1 MLTACLILLPPPREA
16 APLPPILLFILMA
29 YSCKGMGVGPQRL
42 SVCLS
47 VSHAVWLWSSPLSLS
62 FHAALCMWTCESCLL
77 CPLYP
82 PNNNPF
88 PTSNAL
94 PVTFSHSVRLGL
106 ALVTSVINDSS
117 VWPEDSRGGEK
128 EGRDGAL
135 SMSLPVWQ
143 GITLKVPIQ
152 RSPLS
157 SIWSDKSLCHGSMLF
172 VDHSVFKCQWATSYD
187 ICTQ

>member
-1 MLTACLILLPPPREA
+1 MLTACLILLPPPERR
-16 APLPPILLFILMA
+16 PPYPPILLFILMA

-77 CPLYP
+77 CSLCP

-128 EGRDGAL
+128 EGRDGAPY
-135 SMSLPVWQ
+135 MSPNVTGDHTKGSYSKKPTVIYLVWQ
-143 GITLKVPIQ
+143 VSLSWQYAVCWSQCVQVPM
-152 RSPLS
+152 SN
-157 SIWSDKSLCHGSMLF
+157 
-172 VDHSVFKCQWATSYD
+172 
-187 ICTQ
+187 